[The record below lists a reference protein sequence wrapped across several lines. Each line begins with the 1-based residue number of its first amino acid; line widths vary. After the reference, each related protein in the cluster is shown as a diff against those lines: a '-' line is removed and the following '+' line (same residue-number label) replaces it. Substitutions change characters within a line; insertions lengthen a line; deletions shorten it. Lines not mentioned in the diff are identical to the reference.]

1 LTWFPRSRVGTIIFV
16 LRLNKDG
23 GICETMLRVV
33 IDTNVL
39 VSALRSDM
47 GAAYSLISK
56 LPSNEFQFALSV
68 PLYAEYQDVLTRKEH
83 MTGGSTADEILGFL
97 RYLCN
102 IAHRQDVF
110 FLWRPWLNDPNDDMV
125 LELAVASMSKYIIT
139 YNLKDFKNIRSF
151 GIEAIPPKRFLEIL
165 EEA

>member
-1 LTWFPRSRVGTIIFV
+1 M
-16 LRLNKDG
+16 
-23 GICETMLRVV
+23 C
-33 IDTNVL
+33 
-39 VSALRSDM
+39 
-47 GAAYSLISK
+47 
-56 LPSNEFQFALSV
+56 
-68 PLYAEYQDVLTRKEH
+68 
-83 MTGGSTADEILGFL
+83 
-97 RYLCN
+97 
-102 IAHRQDVF
+102 F